1 MTTLNELINTYGI
14 EKLMSMVKYPS
25 ILTYHNLGERGTLL
39 DSLVDNKDFNNQ
51 SVYIT
56 EKIDGTN
63 SFMCFTTDVY
73 GRIDDYFIGSRTEPL
88 YFKGDR
94 MIVNHSQHIADELKT
109 IADEICDIFS
119 YKHNY
124 LPVVKSLWAYS
135 LYVVFGETYGGK
147 INGYK
152 EYGRTGKHGFRV
164 FDIIEMPSCCAK
176 EVLEMDIEHISTW
189 RENGQQPF
197 VNVDRM
203 VELCGGMEVLSIVPF
218 LKVGISGDT
227 IPSSIESVYDWLQQ
241 FKDSR
246 AKLDDDGL
254 GHAEGVVVRT
264 FNRSLIR
271 KIRFEDYQRT
281 LRRKI
286 PHEACQ
292 KI

>member
-25 ILTYHNLGERGTLL
+25 ILTYHNLGERGMLL
-39 DSLVDNKDFNNQ
+39 DSLVDNKDFNDQ
-51 SVYIT
+51 LVYIT

-94 MIVNHSQHIADELKT
+94 MIVNHSQCIADNLKA
-109 IADEICDIFS
+109 IADNVCSVFS
-119 YKHNY
+119 YARHRPAFN
-124 LPVVKSLWAYS
+124 SLWPFCI
-135 LYVVFGETYGGK
+135 YVVFGETYGGK

-152 EYGRTGKHGFRV
+152 EYGRTGKYGFRV
-164 FDIIEMPSCCAK
+164 FDIIEMPLCCAK
-176 EVLEMDIEHISTW
+176 KVLEMDIEHISSW
-189 RENGQQPF
+189 RESGQQPF

-203 VELCGGMEVLSIVPF
+203 VELCGAMEMPSIVPF

-227 IPSSIESVYDWLQQ
+227 IPTSIEGVYDWLQQ

-264 FNRSLIR
+264 FNRTLIR

-281 LRRKI
+281 LKRKTRN
-286 PHEACQ
+286 
-292 KI
+292 